1 MKTHFQSVSGISR
14 SVTIATAYIMSCS
27 KLSFQDSFNIIKAA
41 RPRSNPSWYFKKQL
55 LNFEKTNVAS
65 GQSLIAFNL
74 RQSNDDCEKI
84 QIENLIIETKN
95 DVKLKDGTLKDSNN
109 KQFERAES
117 DDLINEIFQVTSS
130 VLENGLDLKMLK

>member
-1 MKTHFQSVSGISR
+1 
-14 SVTIATAYIMSCS
+14 MSYS
-27 KLSFQDSFNIIKAA
+27 KLSFQDSLNIIKAS

-65 GQSLIAFNL
+65 VQSLMSANL

-84 QIENLIIETKN
+84 QIDNLIIENKN
-95 DVKLKDGTLKDSNN
+95 DVKFKDETLKDRNSI
-109 KQFERAES
+109 QLERAES

-130 VLENGLDLKMLK
+130 VLENGLDFKMLK